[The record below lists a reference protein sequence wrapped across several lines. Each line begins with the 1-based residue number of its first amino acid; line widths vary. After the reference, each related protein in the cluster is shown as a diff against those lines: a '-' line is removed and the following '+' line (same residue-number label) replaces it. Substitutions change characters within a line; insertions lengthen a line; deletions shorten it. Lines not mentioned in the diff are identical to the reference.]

1 MYFSEFFRSLF
12 PLLFVIIKQLSNL
25 VNETTIWW
33 FSLKLPID
41 SVYFHFLNI
50 LKRKSFSGLFEFAKE
65 KKRKKKKKMKM
76 KKKDQNEKKWK
87 KEIGQQTYAI
97 ECMRRYKQIQLHSLQ
112 ILFIN
117 RKINNVT
124 LSFVFL
130 SFNRSISV
138 LQKLWPHAKAHGCII
153 CKTYISILCSV
164 YRFLKCL
171 DMQYAFLIY
180 ENENEKQKIFT
191 FHSISYAIPYCI
203 PKLSYW
209 AIE

>member
-1 MYFSEFFRSLF
+1 MNGYVYICNFSFAFFT
-12 PLLFVIIKQLSNL
+12 FVRDYKTAI
-25 VNETTIWW
+25 ETTIWW

-50 LKRKSFSGLFEFAKE
+50 LKRKSFSGWFEFE
-65 KKRKKKKKMKM
+65 KRKKT

-97 ECMRRYKQIQLHSLQ
+97 ECMHRYKQIKLHSLP

-117 RKINNVT
+117 RKLIM
-124 LSFVFL
+124 LRLAFYFFL
-130 SFNRSISV
+130 SLFKKNYDRMRKHMSV
-138 LQKLWPHAKAHGCII
+138 ECVKRTYQSCVWFIDFSNVWI
-153 CKTYISILCSV
+153 CNMHSSSTKMKT
-164 YRFLKCL
+164 K
-171 DMQYAFLIY
+171 
-180 ENENEKQKIFT
+180 NKNIFT
-191 FHSISYAIPYCI
+191 FHSISYAIPDCI